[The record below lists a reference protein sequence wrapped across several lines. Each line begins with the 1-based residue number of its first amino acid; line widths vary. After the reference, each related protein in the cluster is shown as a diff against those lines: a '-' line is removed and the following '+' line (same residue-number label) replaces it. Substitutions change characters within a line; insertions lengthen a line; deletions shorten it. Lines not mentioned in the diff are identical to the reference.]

1 MSTLSGGGGV
11 AAIAAGGGV
20 AAIAAGGGVS
30 TFGGGVDSFSTL
42 IQEGI

>member
-20 AAIAAGGGVS
+20 L
-30 TFGGGVDSFSTL
+30 TFGGGVDSFLTL
-42 IQEGI
+42 RQEDISIQYNR